1 MLARR
6 RAARRPAPGGTPA
19 RFSWD
24 RTADSLVDGY
34 AAAAEELAARG
45 RAPAPVAALGPLRA
59 RARRCRSPGERADVV
74 ARLDAVIEQALRDGE
89 LEHEHPAPG
98 RWLVDLPG
106 TKKLKTVCGLIVGE
120 HALRVEA
127 FVCRQPDENREQ
139 LWTFLLQHNARMY
152 GVAYSI
158 DARRRRL
165 PDRPAAAR
173 RGHRRGDRP
182 ACSARCSSYADD
194 HFNTMLEI
202 GFGTS
207 IRREWDWRV
216 KRGESLAQPQ
226 AFAAFA
232 DPGRRPPSA

>member
-1 MLARR
+1 M
-6 RAARRPAPGGTPA
+6 
-19 RFSWD
+19 
-24 RTADSLVDGY
+24 RTV
-34 AAAAEELAARG
+34 AE
-45 RAPAPVAALGPLRA
+45 
-59 RARRCRSPGERADVV
+59 
-74 ARLDAVIEQALRDGE
+74 LDAVIDQVLRDGE
-89 LEHEHPAPG
+89 LVHEHPAPG

-139 LWTFLLQHNARMY
+139 LWTYLLQHNARMY

-158 DARRRRL
+158 DRVGDVYLTGRL
-165 PDRPAAAR
+165 PHAAVTPEELDRVLGAVL
-173 RGHRRGDRP
+173 
-182 ACSARCSSYADD
+182 SYADD

-216 KRGESLAQPQ
+216 KRGESLRNLE
-226 AFAAFA
+226 AFKDFVEKR
-232 DPGRRPPSA
+232 G